1 MSNQEAVLG
10 TAPYQLDGILG
21 EAERIGTDKKN
32 TTEEIQFDMRQ
43 QENRIPTV
51 LHIIIPHGEADRIG
65 TDKKN
70 TTEEIQFD
78 MHQQENRIP
87 TVLHIIIPHR
97 TGALPLLPAS
107 NSSRIRSI
115 YDMTAITTEMH
126 MELAR
131 SLGRTISSSK

>member
-51 LHIIIPHGEADRIG
+51 LHIIIPH
-65 TDKKN
+65 
-70 TTEEIQFD
+70 
-78 MHQQENRIP
+78 
-87 TVLHIIIPHR
+87 R

-115 YDMTAITTEMH
+115 Y
-126 MELAR
+126 
-131 SLGRTISSSK
+131 GR

>member
-21 EAERIGTDKKN
+21 EAE
-32 TTEEIQFDMRQ
+32 
-43 QENRIPTV
+43 
-51 LHIIIPHGEADRIG
+51 RIG

-97 TGALPLLPAS
+97 TGALPLLLAS

-115 YDMTAITTEMH
+115 YGKEIYVLPYGNFGNNPFFRLRSSLLLEKNYFEH
-126 MELAR
+126 MLYMLLRHFYTNYA
-131 SLGRTISSSK
+131 